1 MKSFILKY
9 KKLLIPL
16 IISSIFAIVLLI
28 IVIFNYIPNF
38 IEKNKFE
45 NQVLKF
51 ANKND
56 KTTFSINE
64 ITLFSSCD
72 VKNKLSGKSN
82 FTIENLFAYT
92 DIAIFINKNS
102 SESTLENTLKDVTLK
117 NFSIDQAPQDGQAK
131 LYYKSLNQ
139 FAKSLLPNQL
149 ENSSEN
155 LQNIENE
162 LDFETISKET
172 SDFSNPILYNNCAN
186 PITLSYLIENI
197 KTDYTIL
204 DTSTPITYNG
214 SLLKRCAVPI
224 SNIESKISF
233 EIYITNYKD
242 EKFKSKVF
250 ITIPFKNDTNSI
262 YDGNITIK
270 QNTNFVFINTNKTW
284 H

>member
-16 IISSIFAIVLLI
+16 IILSIFAIVLLI

-155 LQNIENE
+155 LQSIENE
-162 LDFETISKET
+162 LDFETLSKET
-172 SDFSNPILYNNCAN
+172 TDFSNHILYNNCAN
-186 PITLSYLIENI
+186 QITLIYIIENI

-270 QNTNFVFINTNKTW
+270 QNTNFVFYKYE
-284 H
+284 

>member
-16 IISSIFAIVLLI
+16 IILSIFAIVLLI

-51 ANKND
+51 ANKNN

-155 LQNIENE
+155 LQSIENE
-162 LDFETISKET
+162 LDFETLSKET
-172 SDFSNPILYNNCAN
+172 TDFSNPILYNNCAN

-270 QNTNFVFINTNKTW
+270 QNTNFVFYKYE
-284 H
+284 

>member
-16 IISSIFAIVLLI
+16 IILSIFAIVLLI

-51 ANKND
+51 ANKNN

-131 LYYKSLNQ
+131 LYYKSPNQ

-155 LQNIENE
+155 LQSIENE
-162 LDFETISKET
+162 LDFETLSKET
-172 SDFSNPILYNNCAN
+172 TDFSNPILYNNCAN

-270 QNTNFVFINTNKTW
+270 QNTNFVFYKYE
-284 H
+284 

>member
-16 IISSIFAIVLLI
+16 IISIIFAIVLLI

-38 IEKNKFE
+38 IEKSKFE

-56 KTTFSINE
+56 KTIFSINE

-72 VKNKLSGKSN
+72 VKNKLSGKLN

-270 QNTNFVFINTNKTW
+270 QNTNFVFYKYE
-284 H
+284 

>member
-16 IISSIFAIVLLI
+16 IILSIFAIVLLI

-38 IEKNKFE
+38 IEKSKFE

-56 KTTFSINE
+56 KTIFSINE

-270 QNTNFVFINTNKTW
+270 QNTNFVFYKYE
-284 H
+284 

>member
-16 IISSIFAIVLLI
+16 IISIIFAIVLLI

-38 IEKNKFE
+38 IEKSKFE

-56 KTTFSINE
+56 KTIFSINE

-82 FTIENLFAYT
+82 FTIEDLFAYT

-270 QNTNFVFINTNKTW
+270 QNTNFVFYKYE
-284 H
+284 

>member
-9 KKLLIPL
+9 KNLLIPL

-270 QNTNFVFINTNKTW
+270 QNTNFVFYKYE
-284 H
+284 

>member
-16 IISSIFAIVLLI
+16 IILSIFAIVLLI

-172 SDFSNPILYNNCAN
+172 SDFSNPILYNNCEN

-270 QNTNFVFINTNKTW
+270 QNTNFVFYKYE
-284 H
+284 

>member
-270 QNTNFVFINTNKTW
+270 QNTNFVFYKYE
-284 H
+284 

>member
-16 IISSIFAIVLLI
+16 IILSIFAIVLLI

-155 LQNIENE
+155 LQSIENE
-162 LDFETISKET
+162 LDFETLSKET
-172 SDFSNPILYNNCAN
+172 TDFSNPILYNNCAN

-270 QNTNFVFINTNKTW
+270 QNPNFVFYKYE
-284 H
+284 

>member
-16 IISSIFAIVLLI
+16 IILSIFAIVLLI

-155 LQNIENE
+155 LQSIENE
-162 LDFETISKET
+162 LDFETLSKET
-172 SDFSNPILYNNCAN
+172 TDFSNPILYNNCAN

-270 QNTNFVFINTNKTW
+270 QNTNFVFYKYE
-284 H
+284 

>member
-186 PITLSYLIENI
+186 PITLSYLIEHI
-197 KTDYTIL
+197 KPDYTIL

-270 QNTNFVFINTNKTW
+270 QNTNFVFYKYE
-284 H
+284 